1 MSTPPPKVWLE
12 LAEQTAAITHRG
24 SPLLILAGAGS
35 GKTTVMARRMA
46 HLICEQGW
54 EPEQILGLTFS
65 NKAASNLRARAIN
78 ELGPG
83 SNVSVQTYHGFGASI
98 VNANYARLGFSRPP
112 RLIDR
117 AEAWQLL
124 YGALDTVAINHRK
137 TGRLGSLINE
147 ALALASSCADHLVA
161 IETVSANCHE
171 LLGPAGPRL
180 ADNAKRALQYRL
192 DLCGLATAY
201 AQAKKSYDCIDF
213 SDQLALAAHAVGSF
227 SAVAA
232 DLRNRHPVVLLDEYQ
247 DTNFAQRKL
256 LELLYITPSAES
268 GESLAANVTAVG
280 DDMQSI
286 YGFRGAHL
294 SNITNFEQHIPG
306 AVERRLET
314 NHRSGALV
322 VDIANYVQAQV
333 PSARPKTL
341 RVRDDAPA
349 ATLTSFIGADDSSE
363 AAEIA
368 KRCLDIGAPW
378 AEIAVLCRKRKVIP
392 AIVSALKAAGVP
404 VEVMGMGGLLAR
416 PEVVDLMAWLEII
429 CAPTDMFAIDSPE
442 QSIFPEVAD
451 QSWLGP
457 DPSIALLRILQ
468 GPRFRVGMR
477 DLGALGRSARRLAKA
492 RQGDGRRV
500 DLMAALVQTDSISEL
515 SAEAYGRCKQ
525 FVHLRSTLRAL
536 LNRSASERSIADVI
550 DAIVQEVG
558 LYCDVDGIGYE
569 NLLRFIDVAARF
581 SPLSDRAPR
590 SETALSSEVPDIDAL
605 GRDIEIG
612 IDIDTDALGRDI
624 DTDGSGRDIEIG
636 IEIGIDIDT
645 DGSGRGI
652 EIGVASY
659 VGFGIDTGRGV
670 SHGTNGGTAR
680 GRDPLY
686 REPPTVRTAM
696 LSFLEYLQLV
706 AESEDDPAEATQT
719 GADAVQIMSI
729 HQAKGLE
736 FDTVFLAGIA
746 GTKKSSSIF
755 PDERLPANGVTQAA
769 VLPPWLQADG
779 DPTVP
784 PISHYKEVKVLS
796 DAARQRANE
805 EELRLL
811 YVAVTRARKNLICST
826 GHWYPGPATAHGPSA
841 FFDLLQ
847 ASGLVRLAKSEPAAT
862 EDPAAS
868 LRKRRLHDLSEKLD
882 LRNRAKSSNIE
893 YAASRGVATGLF
905 GEPLP
910 ASAGRNKGARSRRLK
925 PLPPPLR
932 SPQADVVLASVQG
945 LAITSLPV
953 SALGVVGVCPRKYH
967 WTYVLPLP
975 RRRSP
980 AAEFGTAAH
989 AWIESINDGS
999 STPFRAPD
1007 PFSSLLD
1014 PMDHATST
1022 FSHEA
1027 GSTQLIDPAN
1037 SSENLFTG
1045 ETLADRVQ
1053 RNYLAS
1059 WYSTCKPAL
1068 HESAFSYTPKVS
1080 PQRVVLT
1087 GRMDAVYKH
1096 NDGTV
1101 ELVDFK
1107 TSRAPGRSNVLDTGE
1122 PSESLLADL
1131 VDRSNAGSVDL
1142 VDLVDVV
1149 DLLEPVEPVKSGVQ
1163 LSFSLPVET
1172 AVQMAAYGLV
1182 ALDAWGVAGSQ
1193 LRTTVCY
1200 LGGDELVL
1208 HTTLWDEQ
1216 TATQQRNLVSTH
1228 VAKALSGST
1237 GVIPSSACSHCDF
1250 NAFCEGVTQ
1259 ISKRGY

>member
-1 MSTPPPKVWLE
+1 MSTQLPKVWLE
-12 LAEQTAAITHRG
+12 LAEQTAAITHTG

-35 GKTTVMARRMA
+35 GKTMVMARRMA
-46 HLICEQGW
+46 HLIREQGW

-65 NKAASNLRARAIN
+65 NKAASNLRARAIS

-98 VNANYARLGFSRPP
+98 VNTNYARLGFTRLP

-124 YGALDTVAINHRK
+124 YGALDAVTITHRK

-147 ALALASSCADHLVA
+147 ALALASSCADHLVT
-161 IETVSANCHE
+161 IETVTENCHK
-171 LLGPAGPRL
+171 LLGPTGPRL

-213 SDQLALAAHAVGSF
+213 SDQLALAAHTVGSF
-227 SAVAA
+227 TDVAN
-232 DLRNRHPVVLLDEYQ
+232 DLRHQYPVVLLDEYQ
-247 DTNFAQRKL
+247 DTNYAQRKL
-256 LELLYITPSAES
+256 LELLYVNPSAP
-268 GESLAANVTAVG
+268 GGPSLAANVTAVG

-294 SNITNFEQHIPG
+294 ANITNFEQHIPG

-314 NHRSGALV
+314 NHRSGAFV
-322 VDIANYVQAQV
+322 VDIANYVQSQV
-333 PSARPKTL
+333 PSARKKTL
-341 RVRDDAPA
+341 RVRDDAPP
-349 ATLTSFIGADDSSE
+349 ATLTSFIGADDSAE

-368 KRCLDIGAPW
+368 KRCLAIGAPW

-404 VEVMGMGGLLAR
+404 VDVIGMGGLLAR

-429 CAPTDMFAIDSPE
+429 CAPTDTVAIDSLGLP
-442 QSIFPEVAD
+442 SSAVVAE

-468 GPRFRVGMR
+468 GPRFRLGMR
-477 DLGALGRSARRLAKA
+477 DLGALGRSARMLAKG
-492 RQGDGRRV
+492 RQGDDRRV
-500 DLMAALVQTDSISEL
+500 DLMAALVQTDSITEL

-525 FVHLRSTLRAL
+525 FVHLRSTLRGL
-536 LNRSASERSIADVI
+536 LHRSASERSIADVV

-558 LYCDVDGIGYE
+558 LYSDVDAIGYE

-590 SETALSSEVPDIDAL
+590 SETALSSDTPFDIDGL
-605 GRDIEIG
+605 DRGTDRNFQNKSDDGFGNSIDRSLDRGFVNGSVPG
-612 IDIDTDALGRDI
+612 ID
-624 DTDGSGRDIEIG
+624 DGS
-636 IEIGIDIDT
+636 
-645 DGSGRGI
+645 
-652 EIGVASY
+652 
-659 VGFGIDTGRGV
+659 
-670 SHGTNGGTAR
+670 AR
-680 GRDPLY
+680 VHDLLY

-784 PISHYKEVKVLS
+784 PISHYKELKVLADS
-796 DAARQRANE
+796 ARQRANE

-847 ASGLVRLAKSEPAAT
+847 ASGLFRLAKSEPAAT
-862 EDPAAS
+862 EDPASS
-868 LRKRRLHDLSEKLD
+868 LRKRRLDELNEKLD
-882 LRNRAKSSNIE
+882 RRDRGHDEFPRSS
-893 YAASRGVATGLF
+893 GVETGLF
-905 GEPLP
+905 GDPLP
-910 ASAGRNKGARSRRLK
+910 ATTTRNKSRRLK
-925 PLPPPLR
+925 PLPAPLQTPGPNAAP
-932 SPQADVVLASVQG
+932 SSAQGLVAQG
-945 LAITSLPV
+945 LAAQGLAAISLSV
-953 SALGVVGVCPRKYH
+953 SALGVVAVCPRKYH

-980 AAEFGTAAH
+980 AAEFGTAVH
-989 AWIESINDGS
+989 AWIESTNNGSSAPFPVPESPFEVTGTSTAPVGDGS
-999 STPFRAPD
+999 RSAILQESAD
-1007 PFSSLLD
+1007 EAFSNESAD
-1014 PMDHATST
+1014 RWETHAS
-1022 FSHEA
+1022 
-1027 GSTQLIDPAN
+1027 
-1037 SSENLFTG
+1037 
-1045 ETLADRVQ
+1045 RVQ
-1053 RNYLAS
+1053 RNFLAS
-1059 WYSTCKPAL
+1059 RFASLTPSL
-1068 HESAFSYTPKVS
+1068 SESAFSFTPKLESQTVAIA
-1080 PQRVVLT
+1080 
-1087 GRMDAVYKH
+1087 GRIDAVYRA
-1096 NDGTV
+1096 DDAII

-1107 TSRAPGRSNVLDTGE
+1107 TGRAPGGE
-1122 PSESLLADL
+1122 N
-1131 VDRSNAGSVDL
+1131 NAAQ
-1142 VDLVDVV
+1142 VV
-1149 DLLEPVEPVKSGVQ
+1149 DQISAGGADGGSHALNAERFLLPID
-1163 LSFSLPVET
+1163 T
-1172 AVQMAAYGLV
+1172 AVQMASYGLL
-1182 ALDAWGVAGSQ
+1182 ALDAWGVAAHQ
-1193 LRTTVCY
+1193 VRTTVCY
-1200 LGGDELVL
+1200 LGGNQPVL
-1208 HTTLWDEQ
+1208 HTTVWDEQ
-1216 TATQQRNLVSTH
+1216 MANQQRGLVGAHIT
-1228 VAKALSGST
+1228 KAMSGSQAVVP
-1237 GVIPSSACSHCDF
+1237 GPACSSCDF
-1250 NAFCEGVTQ
+1250 NAFCEGAV
-1259 ISKRGY
+1259 RR